1 LYGDY
6 SVGATVKTMVAA
18 LEESAQRTRKATFGM
33 YCFWTGEVKLGDT
46 VHRNR
51 WPRRWMLPASNQV

>member
-18 LEESAQRTRKATFGM
+18 LEESDRDVPDYLRALQTEAESAQRTRKATFGM
-33 YCFWTGEVKLGDT
+33 YWCD
-46 VHRNR
+46 
-51 WPRRWMLPASNQV
+51 PD